1 MYYRNA
7 AAAVI
12 VVDVSNPASLQVA
25 DRWILD
31 LRQKTEGEDCYVILA
46 ANKVDLE
53 DRAVSHEQIEEFCSR
68 IGIDFLETS
77 ALTGHNVKEVFET
90 ICQRCVVPE
99 AADASQGDNVIQCR
113 SSGEQP
119 KRVRFLCMVCGNK

>member
-12 VVDVSNPASLQVA
+12 VVDVSNPMSLQVA

-31 LRQKTEGEDCYVILA
+31 LRQKTEGEDCYIILA

-53 DRAVSHEQIEEFCSR
+53 NRAVSLEQIEEFCTR
-68 IGIDFLETS
+68 MGIDFLETS
-77 ALTGHNVKEVFET
+77 ALTGYNVKELFDT
-90 ICQRCVVPE
+90 ICQRCVVREVPE
-99 AADASQGDNVIQCR
+99 SLQGDNVIQCR
-113 SSGEQP
+113 ASSDQP
-119 KRVRFLCMVCGNK
+119 KKVCLYE

>member
-1 MYYRNA
+1 M
-7 AAAVI
+7 
-12 VVDVSNPASLQVA
+12 VDVSNPASLQVA

-77 ALTGHNVKEVFET
+77 ALNGQNVKEVFET
-90 ICQRCVVPE
+90 ICQRCVLPE